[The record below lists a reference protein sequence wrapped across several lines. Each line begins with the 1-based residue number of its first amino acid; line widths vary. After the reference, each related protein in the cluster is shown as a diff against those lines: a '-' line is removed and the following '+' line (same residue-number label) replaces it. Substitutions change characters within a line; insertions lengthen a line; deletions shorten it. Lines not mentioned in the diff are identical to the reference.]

1 MLGVVVSGV
10 FFLLLKCWGCGC
22 GCGWGWGKM
31 GEWESGRVGD
41 DVDGVGVVT
50 AWDNTGYTIG
60 GRGISVG
67 ECNTGVVAYS
77 LEC

>member
-1 MLGVVVSGV
+1 MVGVG
-10 FFLLLKCWGCGC
+10 GR
-22 GCGWGWGKM
+22 
-31 GEWESGRVGD
+31 WESGRVGD
-41 DVDGVGVVT
+41 VADDVGVVT
-50 AWDNTGYTIG
+50 AWDNTGYTTG

>member
-1 MLGVVVSGV
+1 VGVGV
-10 FFLLLKCWGCGC
+10 G
-22 GCGWGWGKM
+22 GK
-31 GEWESGRVGD
+31 WESGRVGD
-41 DVDGVGVVT
+41 DADGVGVVI